1 MSALYLPQQREDLS
15 DRERTILQAIVQL
28 FILHASPVGSRVVSK
43 FLEREM
49 KLSPATIRNIMSD
62 LEELGYIAHPH
73 TSAGRMPTDKGY
85 RFYVDTLMDVEHLP
99 HQDTAIL
106 GELVH
111 RPKEL
116 LFRDAS
122 KILSSLS
129 HHLAVVRIPR
139 FGDVVVRHVE
149 ILQLSSERLLVVLSL
164 ESDIVQTITM
174 ETASMPASGTVDEV
188 KRLINERLVGRPLR
202 MLSEIFPEAQRD
214 DHGSTPSLVRLFVE
228 HVERLGNVGTGT
240 SVHVAGAQQLL
251 TLPEFE
257 DPDRMRSVIELIE
270 NEDVI
275 IHLVDSAAQDG
286 LNVRIGNELEN
297 EQFTDYSLVTT
308 TYRVGSATGS
318 VSLIGPKRMQYS
330 RMMSLVQ
337 MVSNVLNTSFDTSH

>member
-1 MSALYLPQQREDLS
+1 MSALYFPQQQHELN
-15 DRERTILQAIVQL
+15 DRERTILQAVVQL
-28 FILHASPVGSRVVSK
+28 FILHASPVGSRIVSK

-49 KLSPATIRNIMSD
+49 KLSPATIRNIMAD
-62 LEELGYIAHPH
+62 LEDHGYIAHPH

-85 RFYVDTLMDVEHLP
+85 RFYVDALMDVDHLP

-106 GELVH
+106 GELAQ

-116 LFRDAS
+116 LLKDAS

-139 FGDVVVRHVE
+139 FGDVLVRHVE
-149 ILQLSSERLLVVLSL
+149 ILPLSSERLVVILSL

-174 ETASMPASGTVDEV
+174 ETSSLPTAGTVDEV
-188 KRLINERLVGRPLR
+188 KRLINERLVGRPLHA
-202 MLSEIFPEAQRD
+202 LSEIFPEVHRD
-214 DHGSTPSLVRLFVE
+214 DQGATPSLVRLFVE
-228 HVERLGNVGTGT
+228 HVERLGTIGTGT

-257 DPDRMRSVIELIE
+257 DPGRMRSVIELIE
-270 NEDVI
+270 DEDVI
-275 IHLVDSAAQDG
+275 IHLVDSATQDG
-286 LNVRIGNELEN
+286 LSVRIGNELAH
-297 EQFTDYSLVTT
+297 EQFTDYSVVTT
-308 TYRVGSATGS
+308 TYRVGSAKGS

-337 MVSNVLNTSFDTSH
+337 MVSNVINTSFDSSH